1 MISGKPVFHH
11 WLGKEE
17 VTIDGMIIT
26 LKKDFSSIYPSK
38 SFGDDIG
45 TDIGDDNCLLAIN
58 V

>member
-1 MISGKPVFHH
+1 MISDRPVFDQ

-17 VTIDGMIIT
+17 VTIDRMIIY
-26 LKKDFSSIYPSK
+26 IYPSE

-45 TDIGDDNCLLAIN
+45 NDIGDDNCLLAIK